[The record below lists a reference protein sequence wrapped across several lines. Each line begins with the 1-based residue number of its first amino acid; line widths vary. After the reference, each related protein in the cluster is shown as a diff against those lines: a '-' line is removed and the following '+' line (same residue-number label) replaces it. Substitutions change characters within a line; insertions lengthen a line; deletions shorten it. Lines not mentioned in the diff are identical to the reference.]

1 MSDESAPW
9 ALKCKQLA
17 VGQSARFRCCG
28 RTPAGV
34 LHNKPEAWEFFCFRC
49 KSRGY
54 VRKQYVSL
62 VKVEVLPRHLPAPTD
77 LKELGNCAREVQAL
91 CWGFLVGRGLM
102 PEMAG
107 AVYYSEQLKRL
118 VWDLQNG
125 TYLARAL
132 HQYQQPKWV
141 MLGEPAQYAMAQT
154 PLTITPK
161 ITQSLSESSAQ
172 CTQTASSAVVL
183 TEDWL
188 SALKVSWVATK
199 YCSEPVTAV
208 ALLGTRLSLPLK
220 AKLIQLGK
228 PVLLMLDGD
237 SAGYAGR
244 DTIQRTLKPFLRTR
258 SYTIDGLDPKDMTC
272 QQILEGLN
280 WIT

>member
-9 ALKCKQLA
+9 VLKCKQLA

-77 LKELGNCAREVQAL
+77 LKELSNCASEVQAF

-132 HQYQQPKWV
+132 HSYQAPKWV
-141 MLGEPAQYAMAQT
+141 MLGQPAQYSDAGT
-154 PLTITPK
+154 WLNTGV
-161 ITQSLSESSAQ
+161 
-172 CTQTASSAVVL
+172 VVL

-188 SALKVSWVATK
+188 SALKVQYVSEK
-199 YCSEPVTAV
+199 YGSEPVTAV

-237 SAGYAGR
+237 SAGFAGR
-244 DTIQRTLKPFLRTR
+244 DTIQRTLKPFLQTH
-258 SYTIDGLDPKDMTC
+258 SYTIGGLDPKDMTC
-272 QQILEGLN
+272 QQILEGLK
-280 WIT
+280 WS